1 MIRST
6 DPALVGSAA
15 QAGGPVRIL
24 VINPNATDAMT
35 GEIAIAARRY
45 ARPGTTI
52 EAVTAPFGPP
62 SIESHAEE
70 VLAAVAVIETVMARG
85 VEFDGIVV
93 ACFDDPGL
101 DAARELAGVPVVGIG
116 EAAMLTALPLGHR
129 FSVVAALD
137 RARPLMMD
145 VVDRH
150 GLGARCASVRTAGLG
165 VLDIE
170 RDPAAAVDAIV
181 AASQRAIAE
190 DGAEVICLGCA
201 GMGAIDEQVRARL
214 PVPVIDGTVAAVKL
228 LEGLVDTGAA
238 TSRQAAYLAPD
249 PRSFAGP
256 GGGEMSLRAAGA

>member
-24 VINPNATDAMT
+24 VINPNATEAMT
-35 GEIAIAARRY
+35 EEIGAAARRY
-45 ARPGTTI
+45 ARPGTSV

-85 VEFDGIVV
+85 AEFDGIVV

-101 DAARELAGVPVVGIG
+101 DAARELTTVPVVGIG

-137 RARPLMMD
+137 RSRPLMMD

-181 AASQRAIAE
+181 AAAQRAIDE

-201 GMGAIDEQVRARL
+201 GMGMLDEQVRARL

-228 LEGLVDTGAA
+228 LEGLIDTGAA
-238 TSRQAAYLAPD
+238 TSRQAAYVAPD
-249 PRSFAGP
+249 TRTFAGP
-256 GGGEMSLRAAGA
+256 DGGEMSLRAGGA